1 MELPEVS
8 RYLFLQKALSEMF
21 GRVLDTPSYGEG
33 NCIFKINNRNSKA
46 RCEICLKLTM
56 KTPKRIGDS
65 DV

>member
-1 MELPEVS
+1 
-8 RYLFLQKALSEMF
+8 MF

-56 KTPKRIGDS
+56 KTPKRIRDDS
-65 DV
+65 NVQHFDGLHEIMCAFDRV